1 MESPA
6 FFLELW
12 VLKIEFSMYFHFL
25 YFHFILA
32 PYLGLDFLLMSGI
45 CFLKF

>member
-1 MESPA
+1 MEIQA

-12 VLKIEFSMYFHFL
+12 ILKIEFSMYFHCL

-32 PYLGLDFLLMSGI
+32 PYLGLDFLLI
-45 CFLKF
+45 QEYVF

>member
-1 MESPA
+1 MEIQA

-12 VLKIEFSMYFHFL
+12 VLKIEFSMYFHCL
-25 YFHFILA
+25 YFQFILA
-32 PYLGLDFLLMSGI
+32 PDLGIDFLLMSGI